1 MNHQRPSQKRAF
13 TLIEVLTVIVIL
25 SILSGIIFS
34 VTVQSVGNSRSTS
47 CLSNMKQ
54 VGMSVILYAG
64 DADDKTPGETPY
76 APLGGR
82 SFFITAGW
90 AGKVQ
95 PYAHNL
101 SIFACPDDSSVFN
114 STVALPGS
122 NKISY
127 AANQNALPKA
137 TSELTGSRTVLLF
150 EVANSFAQ
158 LAKPDEGMNPRP
170 TVPEK
175 VSAVGTGIK
184 GDLLDSFIP
193 FALAHDDI
201 DIQYATGRLDNSDN
215 NILHD
220 DFVADP
226 RHRNGAN
233 YYLVDGH
240 SHWAAPTAVSAGADA
255 KSSSNSQ
262 SLTGCFIWPAVKGT
276 DMPCAEGT
284 ANTKHKFT
292 FSSN

>member
-1 MNHQRPSQKRAF
+1 MNHQQSCRKRAF
-13 TLIEVLTVIVIL
+13 TLIEVLTVLVIL
-25 SILSGIIFS
+25 AILSGIIFAA
-34 VTVQSVGNSRSTS
+34 TVSSVGNARSTS
-47 CLSNMKQ
+47 CLSNVKQ
-54 VGMSVILYAG
+54 VGMAVILYAG

-101 SIFACPDDSSVFN
+101 SMFACPDDSSTF
-114 STVALPGS
+114 SSQVALPGS

-127 AANQNALPKA
+127 GANQNALPKA

-158 LAKPDEGMNPRP
+158 LTKPDEGMTPRP

-175 VSAVGTGIK
+175 ISSVGTGIK

-193 FALAHDDI
+193 FALSHEDI
-201 DIQYATGRLDNSDN
+201 DIQYATGRLDNSEND
-215 NILHD
+215 ILHD
-220 DFVADP
+220 DFLADP
-226 RHRNGAN
+226 RHRGGAN
-233 YYLVDGH
+233 YFLVDGH
-240 SHWAAPTAVSAGADA
+240 ARWAAPTAVSAGADA
-255 KSSSNSQ
+255 KSSTNPQ
-262 SLTGCFIWPAVKGT
+262 SLTGCFIWPATKGT

-284 ANTKHKFT
+284 ANTKHLFT